1 MPKHLVE
8 LLTVDDV
15 ARAMNWKP
23 ATVRQKC
30 WRRQLPYLKIGSSVR
45 FKPEVIERLIEG
57 CEVPA
62 REPR

>member
-1 MPKHLVE
+1 MPKHLIE
-8 LLTVDDV
+8 LLTVEDV

-30 WRRQLPYLKIGSSVR
+30 WRRELPYLKIGRSVR
-45 FKPEVIERLIEG
+45 FKPEVVEALIAG

-62 REPR
+62 LEAR